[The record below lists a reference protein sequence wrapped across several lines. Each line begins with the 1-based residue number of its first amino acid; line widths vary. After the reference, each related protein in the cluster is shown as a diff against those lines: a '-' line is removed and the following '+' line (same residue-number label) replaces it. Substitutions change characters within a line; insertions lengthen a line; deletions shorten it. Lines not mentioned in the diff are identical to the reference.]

1 MIIKNPEE
9 IKGLLQIEVVVYEEY
24 FSGQARHGDCPPFP
38 RLAGSVAGFV
48 PTVNPASGCPH

>member
-48 PTVNPASGCPH
+48 PTVNPASG